1 MNGKTDG
8 KDYAEMRA
16 SVLRDL
22 DGLRYA
28 VDSDRKIGWL
38 WLDRRPL
45 NIVSYRGRSQIAAI
59 LEAFGQDE
67 DVRVVVIRGANGTYT
82 SGGDVKAFP
91 QIERDGMSHLAWNI
105 AAPERCPKPVVC
117 AMEKYAMGVGLELAM
132 ACDIRLATK
141 DTLLALPE
149 VTLGQIPGSGGS
161 QRVARIAGLTR
172 AVDMMMLGRR
182 VPAPEAH
189 DWGLLTRVVED
200 SAALERAIDEVVD
213 KLTSMS
219 PLALKTIKRVLNTAY
234 DTSLSVGFEVEGHAY
249 EKLRESKDYKEGIA
263 AFSEKRK
270 ARFTGT

>member
-1 MNGKTDG
+1 MT
-8 KDYAEMRA
+8 KDYAEQRA
-16 SVLRDL
+16 SVLKNL
-22 DGLRYA
+22 DGLHYD
-28 VDSDRKIGWL
+28 VDATKKVGFL
-38 WLDRRPL
+38 WLDRPPL

-59 LEAFGQDE
+59 MEAFGQDP
-67 DVRVVVIRGANGTYT
+67 DVRAVVIRGKNGTYT

-105 AAPERCPKPVVC
+105 AAPERCPKPVIC
-117 AMEKYAMGVGLELAM
+117 AMEKYAMGVGFELAM

-182 VPAPEAH
+182 IPAPEAH
-189 DWGLLTRVVED
+189 AWGLVTRVAED
-200 SAALERAIDEVVD
+200 SAALDRLIDEVVAT
-213 KLTSMS
+213 LTAMS
-219 PLALKTIKRVLNTAY
+219 PLALKTIKRVLNTSY
-234 DTSLSVGFEVEGHAY
+234 DTSLNVGFEVEGHAY
-249 EKLRESKDYKEGIA
+249 EKLRESGDYKEGIA

-270 ARFTGT
+270 PNFTGN